1 MSTITLL
8 CIALAGVIM
17 LLLLVIKAKVQPFV
31 ALLLVSLLVALA
43 AGIPAGE
50 VGKVMIAGM
59 GGVLGSVTI
68 IIGLG
73 AMLGRM
79 IEHSG
84 GAESLANYF
93 SRKLGDKRT
102 IAALTLAAFFLGI
115 PVFFDVGFIILAPII
130 YGFAKVAKIS
140 PLKFG
145 LPVAG
150 IMLTVHVAV
159 PPHPGPVAA
168 AGLLHADIGWLTIIG
183 IAISIPV
190 GIVGYF
196 AAKIINKRQYAMS
209 VEVLEQMQLAP
220 ASEEGA
226 TKLSD
231 KINPPGVALVTS
243 LIVIPIAIIMAGT
256 VSATLMPPSH
266 PLLGTLQLIGSPMVA
281 LMIALV
287 LAFQSSTNLA
297 SAYGVSVSGTMLIDT
312 LLLALLAR
320 AQWARARWWVL
331 PCCFF
336 IILVDIGFLIANG
349 AKFFHGA
356 WFPIALGLL
365 VFTMMR
371 TWRRGRELLRE
382 EVRKDGIQLD
392 VFLPGLMLAPP
403 VRVPGTAVFL
413 TADSGVVPHALLHNL
428 KHNKVLHEHNAFLTV
443 ETLNVPYAPK
453 DRRMKIDSISGDDF
467 YRVIIRY
474 GFMETPDVPVA
485 LMRSCDQGEL
495 TFNPMDTTYFVSRE
509 SIVAG
514 RHRGMPIWR
523 DKLFAFLHRNA
534 APATNFFR
542 IPGNRLVELGA
553 QVEI

>member
-183 IAISIPV
+183 ITISIPV

-287 LAFQSSTNLA
+287 LAFW
-297 SAYGVSVSGTMLIDT
+297 
-312 LLLALLAR
+312 LLALRRGWSLQHTSDIMGSALPTAAVVILVTGAGGVFGKVLVESGVGKALANML
-320 AQWARARWWVL
+320 QMIDL
-331 PCCFF
+331 PLLPAAF
-336 IILVDIGFLIANG
+336 IISLALRASQGSATVAILTTGGLLSEAVMGLNLIQCVLVTLAACFGGLGASHINDSGFWIVTKYLGLSVADGLKTWTVLTTILGFTGFLIT
-349 AKFFHGA
+349 
-356 WFPIALGLL
+356 WCVWL
-365 VFTMMR
+365 V
-371 TWRRGRELLRE
+371 
-382 EVRKDGIQLD
+382 I
-392 VFLPGLMLAPP
+392 
-403 VRVPGTAVFL
+403 
-413 TADSGVVPHALLHNL
+413 
-428 KHNKVLHEHNAFLTV
+428 
-443 ETLNVPYAPK
+443 
-453 DRRMKIDSISGDDF
+453 
-467 YRVIIRY
+467 
-474 GFMETPDVPVA
+474 
-485 LMRSCDQGEL
+485 
-495 TFNPMDTTYFVSRE
+495 
-509 SIVAG
+509 
-514 RHRGMPIWR
+514 
-523 DKLFAFLHRNA
+523 
-534 APATNFFR
+534 
-542 IPGNRLVELGA
+542 
-553 QVEI
+553 

>member
-190 GIVGYF
+190 GVVGYF

-226 TKLSD
+226 TKI
-231 KINPPGVALVTS
+231 K
-243 LIVIPIAIIMAGT
+243 
-256 VSATLMPPSH
+256 
-266 PLLGTLQLIGSPMVA
+266 
-281 LMIALV
+281 
-287 LAFQSSTNLA
+287 
-297 SAYGVSVSGTMLIDT
+297 
-312 LLLALLAR
+312 R
-320 AQWARARWWVL
+320 
-331 PCCFF
+331 
-336 IILVDIGFLIANG
+336 
-349 AKFFHGA
+349 
-356 WFPIALGLL
+356 
-365 VFTMMR
+365 
-371 TWRRGRELLRE
+371 
-382 EVRKDGIQLD
+382 
-392 VFLPGLMLAPP
+392 
-403 VRVPGTAVFL
+403 
-413 TADSGVVPHALLHNL
+413 
-428 KHNKVLHEHNAFLTV
+428 
-443 ETLNVPYAPK
+443 
-453 DRRMKIDSISGDDF
+453 
-467 YRVIIRY
+467 
-474 GFMETPDVPVA
+474 
-485 LMRSCDQGEL
+485 
-495 TFNPMDTTYFVSRE
+495 
-509 SIVAG
+509 
-514 RHRGMPIWR
+514 
-523 DKLFAFLHRNA
+523 
-534 APATNFFR
+534 
-542 IPGNRLVELGA
+542 
-553 QVEI
+553 

>member
-8 CIALAGVIM
+8 CIALTGVIM

-190 GIVGYF
+190 GVVGYF

-287 LAFQSSTNLA
+287 LAFW
-297 SAYGVSVSGTMLIDT
+297 
-312 LLLALLAR
+312 LLALRRGWSLQHTSDIMGSALPT
-320 AQWARARWWVL
+320 AAVVILVTGAGEVFGKVL
-331 PCCFF
+331 VESGVGKALTNMLQMIDLPLLPAAF
-336 IILVDIGFLIANG
+336 IISLALRASQGSATVAILTTGGLLSEAVMGLNPIQCVLVTLAACFGGLGASHINDSGFWIVTKYLGLSVADGLKTWTVLTTILGFTGFLI
-349 AKFFHGA
+349 
-356 WFPIALGLL
+356 
-365 VFTMMR
+365 
-371 TWRRGRELLRE
+371 TWC
-382 EVRKDGIQLD
+382 VW
-392 VFLPGLMLAPP
+392 
-403 VRVPGTAVFL
+403 AV
-413 TADSGVVPHALLHNL
+413 
-428 KHNKVLHEHNAFLTV
+428 
-443 ETLNVPYAPK
+443 
-453 DRRMKIDSISGDDF
+453 I
-467 YRVIIRY
+467 
-474 GFMETPDVPVA
+474 
-485 LMRSCDQGEL
+485 
-495 TFNPMDTTYFVSRE
+495 
-509 SIVAG
+509 
-514 RHRGMPIWR
+514 
-523 DKLFAFLHRNA
+523 
-534 APATNFFR
+534 
-542 IPGNRLVELGA
+542 
-553 QVEI
+553 

>member
-168 AGLLHADIGWLTIIG
+168 AELLHADIGWLTIIG

-190 GIVGYF
+190 GVVGYF

-266 PLLGTLQLIGSPMVA
+266 PLLGTLQLIDSPMVA

-287 LAFQSSTNLA
+287 LAFW
-297 SAYGVSVSGTMLIDT
+297 
-312 LLLALLAR
+312 LLALRRGWSLQHTSDIMGSALPTAAVVILVTGAGGVFGKVLVESGVGKALANML
-320 AQWARARWWVL
+320 QMIDL
-331 PCCFF
+331 PLLPAAF
-336 IILVDIGFLIANG
+336 IISLALRASQGSATVAILTTGGLLSEAVMGLNPIQCVLVTLAACFGGLGASHINDSGFWIVTKYLGLSVADGLKTWTVLTTILGFTGFLI
-349 AKFFHGA
+349 
-356 WFPIALGLL
+356 
-365 VFTMMR
+365 
-371 TWRRGRELLRE
+371 TWC
-382 EVRKDGIQLD
+382 VW
-392 VFLPGLMLAPP
+392 
-403 VRVPGTAVFL
+403 AV
-413 TADSGVVPHALLHNL
+413 
-428 KHNKVLHEHNAFLTV
+428 
-443 ETLNVPYAPK
+443 
-453 DRRMKIDSISGDDF
+453 I
-467 YRVIIRY
+467 
-474 GFMETPDVPVA
+474 
-485 LMRSCDQGEL
+485 
-495 TFNPMDTTYFVSRE
+495 
-509 SIVAG
+509 
-514 RHRGMPIWR
+514 
-523 DKLFAFLHRNA
+523 
-534 APATNFFR
+534 
-542 IPGNRLVELGA
+542 
-553 QVEI
+553 

>member
-196 AAKIINKRQYAMS
+196 AAKIIN
-209 VEVLEQMQLAP
+209 
-220 ASEEGA
+220 
-226 TKLSD
+226 
-231 KINPPGVALVTS
+231 PPGVALVTS

-287 LAFQSSTNLA
+287 LAFW
-297 SAYGVSVSGTMLIDT
+297 
-312 LLLALLAR
+312 LLALRRGWSLQHTSDIMGSALPTAAVVILVTGAGGVFGKVLVESGVGKALANML
-320 AQWARARWWVL
+320 QMIDL
-331 PCCFF
+331 PLLPAAF
-336 IILVDIGFLIANG
+336 IISLALRASQGSATVAILTTGGLLSEAVMGLNPIQCVLVTLAACFGGLGASHINDSGFWIVTKYLGLSVADGLKTWTVLTTILGFTGFLIT
-349 AKFFHGA
+349 
-356 WFPIALGLL
+356 WCVWL
-365 VFTMMR
+365 V
-371 TWRRGRELLRE
+371 
-382 EVRKDGIQLD
+382 I
-392 VFLPGLMLAPP
+392 
-403 VRVPGTAVFL
+403 
-413 TADSGVVPHALLHNL
+413 
-428 KHNKVLHEHNAFLTV
+428 
-443 ETLNVPYAPK
+443 
-453 DRRMKIDSISGDDF
+453 
-467 YRVIIRY
+467 
-474 GFMETPDVPVA
+474 
-485 LMRSCDQGEL
+485 
-495 TFNPMDTTYFVSRE
+495 
-509 SIVAG
+509 
-514 RHRGMPIWR
+514 
-523 DKLFAFLHRNA
+523 
-534 APATNFFR
+534 
-542 IPGNRLVELGA
+542 
-553 QVEI
+553 

>member
-50 VGKVMIAGM
+50 VGKVMIAEM

-159 PPHPGPVAA
+159 PPHPDPVAA

-196 AAKIINKRQYAMS
+196 AAKIINKHQYAMS

-287 LAFQSSTNLA
+287 LAFW
-297 SAYGVSVSGTMLIDT
+297 
-312 LLLALLAR
+312 LLALRRGWSLQHTSDIMGSALPTAAVVILVTGAGGVFGKVLVESGVGKALANML
-320 AQWARARWWVL
+320 QMIDL
-331 PCCFF
+331 PLLPAAF
-336 IILVDIGFLIANG
+336 IISLALRASQGSATVAILTTGGLLSEAVMGLNPIQCVLVTLAACFGGLGASHINDSGFWIVTKYLGLSVADGLKTWTVLTTILGFTGFLI
-349 AKFFHGA
+349 
-356 WFPIALGLL
+356 
-365 VFTMMR
+365 
-371 TWRRGRELLRE
+371 TWC
-382 EVRKDGIQLD
+382 VW
-392 VFLPGLMLAPP
+392 
-403 VRVPGTAVFL
+403 AV
-413 TADSGVVPHALLHNL
+413 
-428 KHNKVLHEHNAFLTV
+428 
-443 ETLNVPYAPK
+443 
-453 DRRMKIDSISGDDF
+453 I
-467 YRVIIRY
+467 
-474 GFMETPDVPVA
+474 
-485 LMRSCDQGEL
+485 
-495 TFNPMDTTYFVSRE
+495 
-509 SIVAG
+509 
-514 RHRGMPIWR
+514 
-523 DKLFAFLHRNA
+523 
-534 APATNFFR
+534 
-542 IPGNRLVELGA
+542 
-553 QVEI
+553 

>member
-196 AAKIINKRQYAMS
+196 AAKIINTRQYAMS

-281 LMIALV
+281 LMITLV
-287 LAFQSSTNLA
+287 LAFW
-297 SAYGVSVSGTMLIDT
+297 
-312 LLLALLAR
+312 LLALRRGWSLQHTSDIMGSALPTAAVVILVTGAGGVFGKVLVESGVGKALANML
-320 AQWARARWWVL
+320 QMIDL
-331 PCCFF
+331 PLLPAAF
-336 IILVDIGFLIANG
+336 IISLALRASQGSATVAILTTGGLLSEAVMGLNPIQCVLVTLAACFGGLGASHINDSGFWIVTKYLGLSVADGLKTWTVLTTILGFTGFLI
-349 AKFFHGA
+349 
-356 WFPIALGLL
+356 
-365 VFTMMR
+365 
-371 TWRRGRELLRE
+371 TWC
-382 EVRKDGIQLD
+382 VW
-392 VFLPGLMLAPP
+392 
-403 VRVPGTAVFL
+403 AV
-413 TADSGVVPHALLHNL
+413 
-428 KHNKVLHEHNAFLTV
+428 
-443 ETLNVPYAPK
+443 
-453 DRRMKIDSISGDDF
+453 I
-467 YRVIIRY
+467 
-474 GFMETPDVPVA
+474 
-485 LMRSCDQGEL
+485 
-495 TFNPMDTTYFVSRE
+495 
-509 SIVAG
+509 
-514 RHRGMPIWR
+514 
-523 DKLFAFLHRNA
+523 
-534 APATNFFR
+534 
-542 IPGNRLVELGA
+542 
-553 QVEI
+553 

>member
-1 MSTITLL
+1 MPTITLL

-183 IAISIPV
+183 ITISIPV

-196 AAKIINKRQYAMS
+196 AAKIINKHQYAMS

-287 LAFQSSTNLA
+287 LAFW
-297 SAYGVSVSGTMLIDT
+297 
-312 LLLALLAR
+312 LLALRRGWSLQHTSDIMGSALPTAAVVILVTGAGGVFGKVLVESGVGKALANML
-320 AQWARARWWVL
+320 QMIDL
-331 PCCFF
+331 PLLPAAF
-336 IILVDIGFLIANG
+336 IISLALRASQGSATVAILTTGGLLSEAVMGLNPIQCVLVTLAACFGGLGASHINDSGFWIVTKYLGLSVADGLKTWTVLTTILGFTGFLI
-349 AKFFHGA
+349 
-356 WFPIALGLL
+356 
-365 VFTMMR
+365 
-371 TWRRGRELLRE
+371 TWC
-382 EVRKDGIQLD
+382 VW
-392 VFLPGLMLAPP
+392 
-403 VRVPGTAVFL
+403 AV
-413 TADSGVVPHALLHNL
+413 
-428 KHNKVLHEHNAFLTV
+428 
-443 ETLNVPYAPK
+443 
-453 DRRMKIDSISGDDF
+453 I
-467 YRVIIRY
+467 
-474 GFMETPDVPVA
+474 
-485 LMRSCDQGEL
+485 
-495 TFNPMDTTYFVSRE
+495 
-509 SIVAG
+509 
-514 RHRGMPIWR
+514 
-523 DKLFAFLHRNA
+523 
-534 APATNFFR
+534 
-542 IPGNRLVELGA
+542 
-553 QVEI
+553 

>member
-8 CIALAGVIM
+8 CIALTGVIM

-190 GIVGYF
+190 GVVGYF

-287 LAFQSSTNLA
+287 LAFW
-297 SAYGVSVSGTMLIDT
+297 
-312 LLLALLAR
+312 LLALRRGWSLQHTSDIMGFSASYCGGSDFGYWCWRVFGKVLVESGVGKALANML
-320 AQWARARWWVL
+320 QMIDL
-331 PCCFF
+331 PLLPAAF
-336 IILVDIGFLIANG
+336 IISLALRASQGSATVAILTTGGLLSEAVMGLNPIQCVLVTLAACFGGLGASHINDSGFWIVTKYLGLSVADGLKTWTVLTTILGFTGFLI
-349 AKFFHGA
+349 
-356 WFPIALGLL
+356 
-365 VFTMMR
+365 
-371 TWRRGRELLRE
+371 TWC
-382 EVRKDGIQLD
+382 VW
-392 VFLPGLMLAPP
+392 
-403 VRVPGTAVFL
+403 AV
-413 TADSGVVPHALLHNL
+413 
-428 KHNKVLHEHNAFLTV
+428 
-443 ETLNVPYAPK
+443 
-453 DRRMKIDSISGDDF
+453 I
-467 YRVIIRY
+467 
-474 GFMETPDVPVA
+474 
-485 LMRSCDQGEL
+485 
-495 TFNPMDTTYFVSRE
+495 
-509 SIVAG
+509 
-514 RHRGMPIWR
+514 
-523 DKLFAFLHRNA
+523 
-534 APATNFFR
+534 
-542 IPGNRLVELGA
+542 
-553 QVEI
+553 

>member
-287 LAFQSSTNLA
+287 LAFW
-297 SAYGVSVSGTMLIDT
+297 
-312 LLLALLAR
+312 LLALRRGWSLQHTSDIMGSALPTAAVVILVTDTGGVFGKVLVESGVGKALANML
-320 AQWARARWWVL
+320 QMIDL
-331 PCCFF
+331 PLLPAAF
-336 IILVDIGFLIANG
+336 IISLALRASQGSATVAILTTGGLLSEAVMGLNPIQCVLVTLAACFGGLGASHINDSGFWIVTKYLGLSVADGLKTWTVLTTILGFTGFLIT
-349 AKFFHGA
+349 
-356 WFPIALGLL
+356 WCVWL
-365 VFTMMR
+365 V
-371 TWRRGRELLRE
+371 
-382 EVRKDGIQLD
+382 I
-392 VFLPGLMLAPP
+392 
-403 VRVPGTAVFL
+403 
-413 TADSGVVPHALLHNL
+413 
-428 KHNKVLHEHNAFLTV
+428 
-443 ETLNVPYAPK
+443 
-453 DRRMKIDSISGDDF
+453 
-467 YRVIIRY
+467 
-474 GFMETPDVPVA
+474 
-485 LMRSCDQGEL
+485 
-495 TFNPMDTTYFVSRE
+495 
-509 SIVAG
+509 
-514 RHRGMPIWR
+514 
-523 DKLFAFLHRNA
+523 
-534 APATNFFR
+534 
-542 IPGNRLVELGA
+542 
-553 QVEI
+553 

>member
-287 LAFQSSTNLA
+287 LAFW
-297 SAYGVSVSGTMLIDT
+297 
-312 LLLALLAR
+312 LLALRRGWSLQHTSDIMGSALPTAAVVILVTGAGVVFGKVLVESGVGKALANML
-320 AQWARARWWVL
+320 QMIDL
-331 PCCFF
+331 PLLPAAF
-336 IILVDIGFLIANG
+336 IISLALRASQGSATVAILTTGGLLSEAVMGLNPIQCVLVTLAACFGGLGASHINDSGFWIVTKYLGLSVADGLKTWTVLTTILGFTGFLIT
-349 AKFFHGA
+349 
-356 WFPIALGLL
+356 WCVWL
-365 VFTMMR
+365 V
-371 TWRRGRELLRE
+371 
-382 EVRKDGIQLD
+382 I
-392 VFLPGLMLAPP
+392 
-403 VRVPGTAVFL
+403 
-413 TADSGVVPHALLHNL
+413 
-428 KHNKVLHEHNAFLTV
+428 
-443 ETLNVPYAPK
+443 
-453 DRRMKIDSISGDDF
+453 
-467 YRVIIRY
+467 
-474 GFMETPDVPVA
+474 
-485 LMRSCDQGEL
+485 
-495 TFNPMDTTYFVSRE
+495 
-509 SIVAG
+509 
-514 RHRGMPIWR
+514 
-523 DKLFAFLHRNA
+523 
-534 APATNFFR
+534 
-542 IPGNRLVELGA
+542 
-553 QVEI
+553 

>member
-190 GIVGYF
+190 GVVGYF

-287 LAFQSSTNLA
+287 LAFW
-297 SAYGVSVSGTMLIDT
+297 
-312 LLLALLAR
+312 LLALRRGWSLQHTSDIMGSALPT
-320 AQWARARWWVL
+320 AAVVILVTGAGEVFGKVL
-331 PCCFF
+331 VESGVGKALTNMLQMIDLPLLPAAF
-336 IILVDIGFLIANG
+336 IISLALRASQGSATVAILTTGGLLSEAVMGLNPIQCVLVTLAACFGGLGASHINDSGFWIVTKYLGLSVADGLKTWTVLTTILGFTGFLI
-349 AKFFHGA
+349 
-356 WFPIALGLL
+356 
-365 VFTMMR
+365 
-371 TWRRGRELLRE
+371 TWC
-382 EVRKDGIQLD
+382 VW
-392 VFLPGLMLAPP
+392 
-403 VRVPGTAVFL
+403 AV
-413 TADSGVVPHALLHNL
+413 
-428 KHNKVLHEHNAFLTV
+428 
-443 ETLNVPYAPK
+443 
-453 DRRMKIDSISGDDF
+453 I
-467 YRVIIRY
+467 
-474 GFMETPDVPVA
+474 
-485 LMRSCDQGEL
+485 
-495 TFNPMDTTYFVSRE
+495 
-509 SIVAG
+509 
-514 RHRGMPIWR
+514 
-523 DKLFAFLHRNA
+523 
-534 APATNFFR
+534 
-542 IPGNRLVELGA
+542 
-553 QVEI
+553 

>member
-190 GIVGYF
+190 GVVGYF

-243 LIVIPIAIIMAGT
+243 LIIIPIAIIMAGT

-287 LAFQSSTNLA
+287 LAFW
-297 SAYGVSVSGTMLIDT
+297 
-312 LLLALLAR
+312 LLALRRGWSLQHTSDIMGSALPTAAVVILVTGAGGVFGKVLVESGVGKVLANML
-320 AQWARARWWVL
+320 QMIDL
-331 PCCFF
+331 PLLPAAF
-336 IILVDIGFLIANG
+336 IISLALRASQGSATVAILTTGGLLSEAVMGLNPIQCVLVTLAACFGGLGASHINDSGFWIVTKYLGLSVADGLKTWTVLTTILGFTGFLI
-349 AKFFHGA
+349 
-356 WFPIALGLL
+356 
-365 VFTMMR
+365 
-371 TWRRGRELLRE
+371 TWC
-382 EVRKDGIQLD
+382 VW
-392 VFLPGLMLAPP
+392 
-403 VRVPGTAVFL
+403 AV
-413 TADSGVVPHALLHNL
+413 
-428 KHNKVLHEHNAFLTV
+428 
-443 ETLNVPYAPK
+443 
-453 DRRMKIDSISGDDF
+453 I
-467 YRVIIRY
+467 
-474 GFMETPDVPVA
+474 
-485 LMRSCDQGEL
+485 
-495 TFNPMDTTYFVSRE
+495 
-509 SIVAG
+509 
-514 RHRGMPIWR
+514 
-523 DKLFAFLHRNA
+523 
-534 APATNFFR
+534 
-542 IPGNRLVELGA
+542 
-553 QVEI
+553 

>member
-145 LPVAG
+145 LPVGG

-287 LAFQSSTNLA
+287 LAFW
-297 SAYGVSVSGTMLIDT
+297 
-312 LLLALLAR
+312 LLALRRGWSLQHTSDIMGSALPTAAVVILVTGAGGVFGKVLVESGVGKALANML
-320 AQWARARWWVL
+320 QMIDL
-331 PCCFF
+331 PLLPAAF
-336 IILVDIGFLIANG
+336 IISLALRASQGSATVAILTTGGLLSEAVMGLNPIQCVLVTLAACFGGLGASHINDSGFWIVTKYLGLSVADGLKTWTVLTTILGFTGFLIT
-349 AKFFHGA
+349 
-356 WFPIALGLL
+356 WCVWL
-365 VFTMMR
+365 V
-371 TWRRGRELLRE
+371 
-382 EVRKDGIQLD
+382 I
-392 VFLPGLMLAPP
+392 
-403 VRVPGTAVFL
+403 
-413 TADSGVVPHALLHNL
+413 
-428 KHNKVLHEHNAFLTV
+428 
-443 ETLNVPYAPK
+443 
-453 DRRMKIDSISGDDF
+453 
-467 YRVIIRY
+467 
-474 GFMETPDVPVA
+474 
-485 LMRSCDQGEL
+485 
-495 TFNPMDTTYFVSRE
+495 
-509 SIVAG
+509 
-514 RHRGMPIWR
+514 
-523 DKLFAFLHRNA
+523 
-534 APATNFFR
+534 
-542 IPGNRLVELGA
+542 
-553 QVEI
+553 

>member
-190 GIVGYF
+190 GVVGYF

-256 VSATLMPPSH
+256 VYHNTDAAFASPAWYATADRL
-266 PLLGTLQLIGSPMVA
+266 TNGSSNDCA
-281 LMIALV
+281 GA
-287 LAFQSSTNLA
+287 
-297 SAYGVSVSGTMLIDT
+297 G
-312 LLLALLAR
+312 
-320 AQWARARWWVL
+320 
-331 PCCFF
+331 
-336 IILVDIGFLIANG
+336 ILVIGFTSRL
-349 AKFFHGA
+349 
-356 WFPIALGLL
+356 
-365 VFTMMR
+365 
-371 TWRRGRELLRE
+371 
-382 EVRKDGIQLD
+382 
-392 VFLPGLMLAPP
+392 
-403 VRVPGTAVFL
+403 
-413 TADSGVVPHALLHNL
+413 
-428 KHNKVLHEHNAFLTV
+428 
-443 ETLNVPYAPK
+443 
-453 DRRMKIDSISGDDF
+453 
-467 YRVIIRY
+467 
-474 GFMETPDVPVA
+474 
-485 LMRSCDQGEL
+485 EL
-495 TFNPMDTTYFVSRE
+495 TTHQ
-509 SIVAG
+509 
-514 RHRGMPIWR
+514 RHYGLSASYCGGSDFGYWC
-523 DKLFAFLHRNA
+523 
-534 APATNFFR
+534 
-542 IPGNRLVELGA
+542 
-553 QVEI
+553 

>member
-159 PPHPGPVAA
+159 PPHQGPVAA

-196 AAKIINKRQYAMS
+196 AAKIINKHQYAMS

-287 LAFQSSTNLA
+287 LAFW
-297 SAYGVSVSGTMLIDT
+297 
-312 LLLALLAR
+312 LLALRRGWSLQHTSDIMGSALPTAAVVILVTGAGGVFGKVLVESGVGKALANML
-320 AQWARARWWVL
+320 QMIDL
-331 PCCFF
+331 PLLPAAF
-336 IILVDIGFLIANG
+336 IISLALRASQGSATVAILTTGGLLSEAVMGLNPIQCVLVTLAACFGGLGASHINDSGFWIVTKYLGLSVADGLKTWTVLTTILGFTGFLI
-349 AKFFHGA
+349 
-356 WFPIALGLL
+356 
-365 VFTMMR
+365 
-371 TWRRGRELLRE
+371 TWC
-382 EVRKDGIQLD
+382 VW
-392 VFLPGLMLAPP
+392 
-403 VRVPGTAVFL
+403 AV
-413 TADSGVVPHALLHNL
+413 
-428 KHNKVLHEHNAFLTV
+428 
-443 ETLNVPYAPK
+443 
-453 DRRMKIDSISGDDF
+453 I
-467 YRVIIRY
+467 
-474 GFMETPDVPVA
+474 
-485 LMRSCDQGEL
+485 
-495 TFNPMDTTYFVSRE
+495 
-509 SIVAG
+509 
-514 RHRGMPIWR
+514 
-523 DKLFAFLHRNA
+523 
-534 APATNFFR
+534 
-542 IPGNRLVELGA
+542 
-553 QVEI
+553 

>member
-159 PPHPGPVAA
+159 PPHPALSPQR
-168 AGLLHADIGWLTIIG
+168 LLHADIGWLTIIG

-196 AAKIINKRQYAMS
+196 AAKIINTRQYAMS
-209 VEVLEQMQLAP
+209 VEVL
-220 ASEEGA
+220 
-226 TKLSD
+226 
-231 KINPPGVALVTS
+231 NRC
-243 LIVIPIAIIMAGT
+243 
-256 VSATLMPPSH
+256 
-266 PLLGTLQLIGSPMVA
+266 
-281 LMIALV
+281 
-287 LAFQSSTNLA
+287 N
-297 SAYGVSVSGTMLIDT
+297 
-312 LLLALLAR
+312 
-320 AQWARARWWVL
+320 W
-331 PCCFF
+331 
-336 IILVDIGFLIANG
+336 
-349 AKFFHGA
+349 
-356 WFPIALGLL
+356 
-365 VFTMMR
+365 
-371 TWRRGRELLRE
+371 LRP
-382 EVRKDGIQLD
+382 VRK
-392 VFLPGLMLAPP
+392 
-403 VRVPGTAVFL
+403 
-413 TADSGVVPHALLHNL
+413 
-428 KHNKVLHEHNAFLTV
+428 
-443 ETLNVPYAPK
+443 
-453 DRRMKIDSISGDDF
+453 
-467 YRVIIRY
+467 
-474 GFMETPDVPVA
+474 
-485 LMRSCDQGEL
+485 
-495 TFNPMDTTYFVSRE
+495 
-509 SIVAG
+509 
-514 RHRGMPIWR
+514 
-523 DKLFAFLHRNA
+523 
-534 APATNFFR
+534 
-542 IPGNRLVELGA
+542 A
-553 QVEI
+553 QQN

>member
-190 GIVGYF
+190 GVVGYF

-287 LAFQSSTNLA
+287 LAFW
-297 SAYGVSVSGTMLIDT
+297 
-312 LLLALLAR
+312 LLALRRGWSLQHTSDIMGSALPTAAVVILVTGAGGVFGKVLVESGAGKALANML
-320 AQWARARWWVL
+320 QMIDL
-331 PCCFF
+331 PLLPAAF
-336 IILVDIGFLIANG
+336 IISLALRASQGSATVAILTTGGLLSEAVMGLNPIQCVLVTLAACFGGLGASHINDSGFWIVTKYLGLSVADGLKTWTVLTTILGFTGFLI
-349 AKFFHGA
+349 
-356 WFPIALGLL
+356 
-365 VFTMMR
+365 
-371 TWRRGRELLRE
+371 TWR
-382 EVRKDGIQLD
+382 VW
-392 VFLPGLMLAPP
+392 
-403 VRVPGTAVFL
+403 AV
-413 TADSGVVPHALLHNL
+413 
-428 KHNKVLHEHNAFLTV
+428 
-443 ETLNVPYAPK
+443 
-453 DRRMKIDSISGDDF
+453 I
-467 YRVIIRY
+467 
-474 GFMETPDVPVA
+474 
-485 LMRSCDQGEL
+485 
-495 TFNPMDTTYFVSRE
+495 
-509 SIVAG
+509 
-514 RHRGMPIWR
+514 
-523 DKLFAFLHRNA
+523 
-534 APATNFFR
+534 
-542 IPGNRLVELGA
+542 
-553 QVEI
+553 

>member
-190 GIVGYF
+190 GVVGYF

-287 LAFQSSTNLA
+287 LAFW
-297 SAYGVSVSGTMLIDT
+297 
-312 LLLALLAR
+312 LLALRRGWSLQHTSDIMGSALPTAAVVILVTGAGGVFGKVLVESGVGKALANML
-320 AQWARARWWVL
+320 QMIDL
-331 PCCFF
+331 PLLPAAF
-336 IILVDIGFLIANG
+336 IISLALRASQGSATVAILTTGGLLSEAVMGLNPIQCVLVTLAACFGGLGASHINDSGFWIVTKYLGLSVEDGLKTWTVLTTILGFTGFLI
-349 AKFFHGA
+349 
-356 WFPIALGLL
+356 
-365 VFTMMR
+365 
-371 TWRRGRELLRE
+371 TWC
-382 EVRKDGIQLD
+382 VW
-392 VFLPGLMLAPP
+392 
-403 VRVPGTAVFL
+403 AV
-413 TADSGVVPHALLHNL
+413 
-428 KHNKVLHEHNAFLTV
+428 
-443 ETLNVPYAPK
+443 
-453 DRRMKIDSISGDDF
+453 I
-467 YRVIIRY
+467 
-474 GFMETPDVPVA
+474 
-485 LMRSCDQGEL
+485 
-495 TFNPMDTTYFVSRE
+495 
-509 SIVAG
+509 
-514 RHRGMPIWR
+514 
-523 DKLFAFLHRNA
+523 
-534 APATNFFR
+534 
-542 IPGNRLVELGA
+542 
-553 QVEI
+553 

>member
-190 GIVGYF
+190 GVVGYF

-287 LAFQSSTNLA
+287 LAFW
-297 SAYGVSVSGTMLIDT
+297 
-312 LLLALLAR
+312 LLALRRGWSLQHTSDIMGSALPTAAVVILVTGAEGVFGKVLVESGVGKALANML
-320 AQWARARWWVL
+320 QMIDL
-331 PCCFF
+331 PLLPAAF
-336 IILVDIGFLIANG
+336 IISLALRASQGSATVAILTTGGLLSEAVMGLNPIQCVLVTLAACFGGLGASHINDSGFWIVTKYLGLSVADGLKTWTVLTTILGFTGFLI
-349 AKFFHGA
+349 
-356 WFPIALGLL
+356 
-365 VFTMMR
+365 
-371 TWRRGRELLRE
+371 TWC
-382 EVRKDGIQLD
+382 VW
-392 VFLPGLMLAPP
+392 
-403 VRVPGTAVFL
+403 AV
-413 TADSGVVPHALLHNL
+413 
-428 KHNKVLHEHNAFLTV
+428 
-443 ETLNVPYAPK
+443 
-453 DRRMKIDSISGDDF
+453 I
-467 YRVIIRY
+467 
-474 GFMETPDVPVA
+474 
-485 LMRSCDQGEL
+485 
-495 TFNPMDTTYFVSRE
+495 
-509 SIVAG
+509 
-514 RHRGMPIWR
+514 
-523 DKLFAFLHRNA
+523 
-534 APATNFFR
+534 
-542 IPGNRLVELGA
+542 
-553 QVEI
+553 

>member
-159 PPHPGPVAA
+159 PPHLCPVAA
-168 AGLLHADIGWLTIIG
+168 AGYPRRHRLANHHRYCDF
-183 IAISIPV
+183 IPV
-190 GIVGYF
+190 GVVGYF

-209 VEVLEQMQLAP
+209 VEVL
-220 ASEEGA
+220 
-226 TKLSD
+226 
-231 KINPPGVALVTS
+231 NRC
-243 LIVIPIAIIMAGT
+243 
-256 VSATLMPPSH
+256 
-266 PLLGTLQLIGSPMVA
+266 
-281 LMIALV
+281 
-287 LAFQSSTNLA
+287 N
-297 SAYGVSVSGTMLIDT
+297 
-312 LLLALLAR
+312 
-320 AQWARARWWVL
+320 W
-331 PCCFF
+331 
-336 IILVDIGFLIANG
+336 
-349 AKFFHGA
+349 
-356 WFPIALGLL
+356 
-365 VFTMMR
+365 
-371 TWRRGRELLRE
+371 LRP
-382 EVRKDGIQLD
+382 VRKARQ
-392 VFLPGLMLAPP
+392 
-403 VRVPGTAVFL
+403 
-413 TADSGVVPHALLHNL
+413 N
-428 KHNKVLHEHNAFLTV
+428 
-443 ETLNVPYAPK
+443 
-453 DRRMKIDSISGDDF
+453 
-467 YRVIIRY
+467 
-474 GFMETPDVPVA
+474 
-485 LMRSCDQGEL
+485 
-495 TFNPMDTTYFVSRE
+495 
-509 SIVAG
+509 
-514 RHRGMPIWR
+514 
-523 DKLFAFLHRNA
+523 
-534 APATNFFR
+534 
-542 IPGNRLVELGA
+542 
-553 QVEI
+553 

>member
-8 CIALAGVIM
+8 CIALTGVIM

-190 GIVGYF
+190 GVVGYF

-287 LAFQSSTNLA
+287 LAFW
-297 SAYGVSVSGTMLIDT
+297 
-312 LLLALLAR
+312 LLALRRGWSLQHTSDIMGSALPTAAVVILVTGAGGVFGNVLVESGVGKALANML
-320 AQWARARWWVL
+320 QMIDL
-331 PCCFF
+331 PLLPAAF
-336 IILVDIGFLIANG
+336 IISLALRASQGSATVAILTTGGLLSEAVMGLNPIQCVLVTLAACFGGLGASHINDSGFWIVTKYLGLSVADGLKTWTVLTTILGFTGFLI
-349 AKFFHGA
+349 
-356 WFPIALGLL
+356 
-365 VFTMMR
+365 
-371 TWRRGRELLRE
+371 TWC
-382 EVRKDGIQLD
+382 VW
-392 VFLPGLMLAPP
+392 
-403 VRVPGTAVFL
+403 AV
-413 TADSGVVPHALLHNL
+413 
-428 KHNKVLHEHNAFLTV
+428 
-443 ETLNVPYAPK
+443 
-453 DRRMKIDSISGDDF
+453 I
-467 YRVIIRY
+467 
-474 GFMETPDVPVA
+474 
-485 LMRSCDQGEL
+485 
-495 TFNPMDTTYFVSRE
+495 
-509 SIVAG
+509 
-514 RHRGMPIWR
+514 
-523 DKLFAFLHRNA
+523 
-534 APATNFFR
+534 
-542 IPGNRLVELGA
+542 
-553 QVEI
+553 